1 MQNQADATNP
11 VSLAD
16 MARGYFRGK
25 LLCAAVRLGI
35 ADALGD
41 VEKDV
46 DEIALVTETNPA
58 ALSRLLRAL
67 ASIGVVTEVAS
78 GRFLLTP
85 FGQPLRRDVP
95 NSVWASILFWA
106 DLLAD
111 SWTYLA
117 DCVRAGDKEGA
128 TLARERDGVKSRW
141 SLEPNA
147 RTIFHTVFAEPT
159 AENMVPFVSAHDFS
173 RYRVVADLGGG
184 GGGLLAAILTA
195 NLQVRG
201 ILVDRK
207 EAVTA
212 AAEKFKVDG
221 LADRCEFLA
230 EDLLEA
236 VPQRLNAYVLQHV
249 LHGYDDDN
257 ASRILKNCRVATGS
271 DGRLLVIEAVLPTR
285 VVSADLEFE
294 KLLMGDI
301 NMLAVTGGRERS
313 EAEWSSLLSS
323 AGYQVSQISSVPGMT
338 SSIIVAVPSE

>member
-1 MQNQADATNP
+1 M
-11 VSLAD
+11 
-16 MARGYFRGK
+16 
-25 LLCAAVRLGI
+25 
-35 ADALGD
+35 
-41 VEKDV
+41 
-46 DEIALVTETNPA
+46 
-58 ALSRLLRAL
+58 
-67 ASIGVVTEVAS
+67 
-78 GRFLLTP
+78 
-85 FGQPLRRDVP
+85 
-95 NSVWASILFWA
+95 
-106 DLLAD
+106 LAD

-128 TLARERDGVKSRW
+128 TLARGRDGVKSRW

-147 RTIFHTVFAEPT
+147 QTIFHTVFAEPT
-159 AENMVPFVSAHDFS
+159 AENMVPLVLAHDFS

-195 NLQVRG
+195 NPQVRG

-236 VPQRLNAYVLQHV
+236 VPQGLDAYVLQHV
-249 LHGYDDDN
+249 LHGYNDDN

-285 VVSADLEFE
+285 VVATDLEFE
-294 KLLMGDI
+294 KLLMGEI

-313 EAEWSSLLSS
+313 EAEWSSLLLS